1 MKRKKKGWKG
11 KICQRGGPR
20 SRWDST
26 CTYRKGVF
34 FSLFIEQ
41 GRFANPL
48 GLWSCIPHVQELKQN
63 KQPC

>member
-41 GRFANPL
+41 GRWWIDCGVVSPMCKN
-48 GLWSCIPHVQELKQN
+48 
-63 KQPC
+63 